1 MKTLKISKEEMLK
14 RVSVFKDLKPLP
26 IQLDKSIPQEGKD
39 IVYAR
44 ELLSIIGLENNSH
57 NTPINKNAPITG
69 AAGITMTIAKCP
81 PNQGPG
87 LHNHQATFETFTVLK
102 GKAKISMRK
111 IGNDKIYEFILDG
124 DQPGYIDMP
133 IWYTHN
139 ITNIGS
145 EPLITSFWINEPY
158 DPQDTDTYFENV

>member
-69 AAGITMTIAKCP
+69 AAGITITIAKDGNLLTCAAVCP
-81 PNQGPG
+81 P
-87 LHNHQATFETFTVLK
+87 VLSCCFACRQV
-102 GKAKISMRK
+102 G
-111 IGNDKIYEFILDG
+111 E
-124 DQPGYIDMP
+124 
-133 IWYTHN
+133 
-139 ITNIGS
+139 
-145 EPLITSFWINEPY
+145 
-158 DPQDTDTYFENV
+158 

>member
-26 IQLDKSIPQEGKD
+26 IQLDKNIPQEGKD

-69 AAGITMTIAKCP
+69 AAGITMTISASSWSSF
-81 PNQGPG
+81 NVDDAF
-87 LHNHQATFETFTVLK
+87 NFRFVYFD
-102 GKAKISMRK
+102 ISYVEMITR
-111 IGNDKIYEFILDG
+111 FIFLLA
-124 DQPGYIDMP
+124 Q
-133 IWYTHN
+133 
-139 ITNIGS
+139 TNM
-145 EPLITSFWINEPY
+145 
-158 DPQDTDTYFENV
+158 V